1 MWTFIVW
8 LRSLSARASQD
19 ALYSETR
26 TRPFSFVDHTSLRE
40 RHTAVRTG
48 PLGRHETEEE

>member
-48 PLGRHETEEE
+48 PLGRHEPEEE